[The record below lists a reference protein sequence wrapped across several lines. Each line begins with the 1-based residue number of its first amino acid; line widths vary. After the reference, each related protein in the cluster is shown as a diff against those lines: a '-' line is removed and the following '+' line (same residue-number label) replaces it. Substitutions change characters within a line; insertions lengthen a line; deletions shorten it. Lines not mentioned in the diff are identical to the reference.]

1 MYVPKMFK
9 VTNQEDIYA
18 FIEANSF
25 ATLVTMEKGKPIAT
39 HLPMELKKQGEDYY
53 LTGHLAYGNRQ
64 WKTFDG
70 EVLAIFH
77 GPDAYV
83 SSSWYEH
90 EEVPTWN
97 YQAVHVYGQ
106 AVILEREELIEELSR
121 MLKKYEGNRENPVL
135 WETLSPELL
144 EQELKGTVGFKI
156 KISDIHAAYKL
167 SQNRNQ
173 RDFQSIMERLRHE
186 GNSKS
191 AEIAKEMEKRVID

>member
-70 EVLAIFH
+70 EVLAIFQ
-77 GPDAYV
+77 GPDAYI

-186 GNSKS
+186 GKSKS

>member
-106 AVILEREELIEELSR
+106 AVILEKEELIEELSR
-121 MLKKYEGNRENPVL
+121 MLKKYEGNQENPVL
-135 WETLSPELL
+135 WDMLSPELL
-144 EQELKGTVGFKI
+144 EKELKGTVGFQI
-156 KISDIHAAYKL
+156 KISDIQAAYKL
-167 SQNRNQ
+167 SQNRKE
-173 RDFQSIMERLRHE
+173 RDYRTIMERLRQE
-186 GNSKS
+186 GNPKS
-191 AEIAKEMEKRVID
+191 AEIAQEMEKRIID